1 MEHFAGEHGPTV
13 ERYIYQLE
21 HADSLPASWHRLYR
35 RPPNSVNALD
45 EEVRRFRAAAA
56 LREASRR
63 AFHRWLV
70 TQVNRGD
77 PVGDIAYDIKGD
89 EDFPI
94 AETRLAELIA
104 YVESKTGDD
113 VLLSAFRRAR

>member
-1 MEHFAGEHGPTV
+1 M
-13 ERYIYQLE
+13 
-21 HADSLPASWHRLYR
+21 
-35 RPPNSVNALD
+35 
-45 EEVRRFRAAAA
+45 
-56 LREASRR
+56 
-63 AFHRWLV
+63 

>member
-1 MEHFAGEHGPTV
+1 M
-13 ERYIYQLE
+13 
-21 HADSLPASWHRLYR
+21 
-35 RPPNSVNALD
+35 
-45 EEVRRFRAAAA
+45 
-56 LREASRR
+56 REASRS